1 MRRSTGTLEPEAP
14 EIEITRMRR
23 RHVRGVMTIE
33 RQVYPRPWS
42 QSLFL
47 SEIRLGAA
55 RVYLVALAAGEV
67 VGYGGMMWHGEECH
81 ITTLAVHPEWRRRR
95 IGSRILHTLVWEA
108 RELGADS
115 ISLEVRTA
123 NWAAQRM
130 YGRFGF
136 RPIGV
141 RKGYYQETG
150 EDALIMWVDDIRT
163 QAYTRQLARLSAGIP
178 STSEDT
184 P

>member
-1 MRRSTGTLEPEAP
+1 MRRSTGTLEPEAAD
-14 EIEITRMRR
+14 IEITPMRR
-23 RHVRGVMTIE
+23 RHVRGVMAIE

-47 SEIRLGAA
+47 SEIRLGPS

-81 ITTLAVHPEWRRRR
+81 ITTLAVDPEWRRRKV
-95 IGSRILHTLVWEA
+95 GSRVLHVLVVRA

-123 NWAAQRM
+123 NWPAQRM
-130 YGRFGF
+130 YGQFGF

-150 EDALIMWVDDIRT
+150 EDALIMWVDEIRSA
-163 QAYTRQLARLSAGIP
+163 AYSRLLARLTASIP
-178 STSEDT
+178 RASEDRA
-184 P
+184 